1 MTAQDGA
8 LGLDSRTRAPHH
20 KMHTR
25 ISWSWQVHQSRGRAL
40 ESELPGPEA
49 NQASPPRVHA
59 GLDGTR
65 VETEMSDCEQFQVT
79 QGGRKETFNKPVSPE
94 RG

>member
-1 MTAQDGA
+1 MP
-8 LGLDSRTRAPHH
+8 R
-20 KMHTR
+20 
-25 ISWSWQVHQSRGRAL
+25 
-40 ESELPGPEA
+40 PEA

-65 VETEMSDCEQFQVT
+65 VEPEMGECEQFQVT
-79 QGGRKETFNKPVSPE
+79 QGGRKETFNKGVSPE

>member
-1 MTAQDGA
+1 MTAQDRA
-8 LGLDSRTRAPHH
+8 LGLDSWTRAQHH
-20 KMHTR
+20 KRHTW
-25 ISWSWQVHQSRGRAL
+25 IIWGWQVHQSRGRAL
-40 ESELPGPEA
+40 ESELPSPEA

-65 VETEMSDCEQFQVT
+65 VEPEMGKCEQFQVT

>member
-1 MTAQDGA
+1 LFTFAHFWLHLGA
-8 LGLDSRTRAPHH
+8 APQKAHADNLGLASPSKQKEGVGVR
-20 KMHTR
+20 M
-25 ISWSWQVHQSRGRAL
+25 
-40 ESELPGPEA
+40 PGPEA

-65 VETEMSDCEQFQVT
+65 VEPEMGECEQFQVT
-79 QGGRKETFNKPVSPE
+79 QGGRKETFNTGVSPE